1 MAAPPT
7 DWHELCDTTFAHS
20 VMHSHPDPIVVQQRP
35 HIARIIQDEAWL
47 EGERRGCPVSA
58 DDPVVREKVC
68 DVVLRVGAEL
78 RAHMTGQWNAPC
90 VDVAA

>member
-1 MAAPPT
+1 MN
-7 DWHELCDTTFAHS
+7 
-20 VMHSHPDPIVVQQRP
+20 SHPDPIIERQLP

-47 EGERRGCPVSA
+47 EGERRGCPVSG

-78 RAHMTGQWNAPC
+78 RAHMTGQWGTPG
-90 VDVAA
+90 VDAAA